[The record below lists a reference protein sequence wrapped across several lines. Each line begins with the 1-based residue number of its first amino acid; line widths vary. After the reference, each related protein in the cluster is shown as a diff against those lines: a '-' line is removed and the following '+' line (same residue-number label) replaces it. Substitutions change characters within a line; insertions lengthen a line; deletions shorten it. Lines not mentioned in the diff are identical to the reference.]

1 MFGSAREVF
10 KISNGDKCFQLFQLQ
25 GNFSSRPSGLLID
38 FIMYFYFTNEI
49 KPLMLKVC
57 KGVLLLNQG
66 FIFGIGLTFI
76 LAVIAKVATVLPY
89 LSLVGPLVFAILL
102 GMLWNTFLPVKT
114 DWEQGITFSSKKLLR
129 IGIILLGM
137 RLNLSD
143 IATAG
148 WPAFALAFG
157 SIVVGIGAVYWAMRI
172 LGVDKM
178 IGFLTACGTGICG
191 AAAIVAV
198 SSQVKAKAEETA
210 VSVAIIA
217 ILGTFFTLMYSI
229 FYPFI
234 HLPEAAYG
242 MFVGGTLHEIAHVV
256 AAGDVGGEN
265 ALDFALVVKL
275 SRVML
280 LVFVVGGIS
289 IWMAKRDRQAGN
301 PITIKSL
308 PIPWFIFGFLA
319 VSALY
324 STGIVPERLASQI
337 VSFAYILMAMAMAG
351 LGLGVKFSAFR
362 RAGMKPFIAGLVGSL
377 VLVVVVYVYI
387 QMII

>member
-1 MFGSAREVF
+1 MNR
-10 KISNGDKCFQLFQLQ
+10 
-25 GNFSSRPSGLLID
+25 
-38 FIMYFYFTNEI
+38 
-49 KPLMLKVC
+49 
-57 KGVLLLNQG
+57 G
-66 FIFGIGLTFI
+66 FMIGIGLTFV
-76 LAVIAKVATVLPY
+76 LAMTAKIVTILPY

-129 IGIILLGM
+129 VGIILLGM

-148 WPAFALAFG
+148 WPAFVLALG
-157 SIVVGIGAVYWAMRI
+157 SIVIGIGAVYVAMRI

-178 IGFLTACGTGICG
+178 LGFLTACGTGICG

-217 ILGTFFTLMYSI
+217 ILGTIFTFMYSI

-234 HLPEAAYG
+234 HLSESAYG

-256 AAGDVGGEN
+256 AAGDVGGEV

-289 IWMAKRDRQAGN
+289 IWMAKRERQAGN
-301 PITIKSL
+301 SFTIKSL

-324 STGIVPERLASQI
+324 STGIIPENFATQI
-337 VSFAYILMAMAMAG
+337 VSLAYILMAMAMAG
-351 LGLGVKFSAFR
+351 LGLDVKFSAFR
-362 RAGMKPFIAGLVGSL
+362 RAGMKPFIAGFVGSL
-377 VLVVVVYVYI
+377 VLVIVVYIYVR
-387 QMII
+387 MIV

>member
-1 MFGSAREVF
+1 
-10 KISNGDKCFQLFQLQ
+10 
-25 GNFSSRPSGLLID
+25 
-38 FIMYFYFTNEI
+38 
-49 KPLMLKVC
+49 MLKLC
-57 KGVLLLNQG
+57 RGVIQLNTG
-66 FIFGIGLTFI
+66 FMIGIGLTFV
-76 LAVIAKVATVLPY
+76 LAMIAKIVTVFPY

-102 GMLWNTFLPVKT
+102 GMLWNAFLPVKT
-114 DWEQGITFSSKKLLR
+114 DWQQGVTFSSKKLLR

-143 IATAG
+143 IAAAG
-148 WPAFALAFG
+148 WPAFALALG
-157 SIVVGIGAVYWAMRI
+157 SIVIGMGAVYMAMRM

-198 SSQVKAKAEETA
+198 SSQVKAQAEETA

-217 ILGTFFTLMYSI
+217 ILGTFFTFMYSI
-229 FYPFI
+229 FYPII
-234 HLPEAAYG
+234 HLPEVAYG

-256 AAGDVGGEN
+256 AAGDVGGEV

-289 IWMAKRDRQAGN
+289 IWMAKKDRQAGN
-301 PITIKSL
+301 PVTIKSL

-324 STGIVPERLASQI
+324 STGIIPESLASKI
-337 VSFAYILMAMAMAG
+337 VSLAYILMAMAMAG
-351 LGLGVKFSAFR
+351 LGLDVKFSAFR
-362 RAGMKPFIAGLVGSL
+362 RAGMKPFIAGFVGSL
-377 VLVVVVYVYI
+377 ILVIVVYIYV